1 MSEPMSERERWQL
14 ELDKLQRG
22 LQGDPF
28 AFLGPQRDPGGEGG
42 VLRAYLPGAQRVELL
57 DEDGA
62 TLAELEQSDPG
73 SGLFQ
78 RRLERLPPRYRL
90 RVHWPDGVQESED
103 PYAFGPLLGELDLYL
118 FAEGNHRQLA
128 SCLGAQL
135 TRHEGVEGVRFAVW
149 APNAVRVSV
158 VGDFNGWDGRRHPMR
173 RRYPSG
179 VWELF
184 VPRLGE
190 GELYKYELQGHDGL
204 LPLKAD
210 PLALAC
216 ETPPGTASKTCAALR
231 HEWRDQDWLARR
243 AERQGYAAPLSIY
256 EVHAGS
262 WRHRDGRPPH
272 WSELAE
278 ELIPYVRQLG
288 FTHIELMPV
297 MEHPFGGSWGY
308 QPLGLFAPT
317 ARYGTPEDFAAFV
330 DACHQAG
337 IGVILDWVPAHFP
350 TDAHGLGRFDG
361 TALYEYEHPFEGFH
375 QDWDTYIYNLGRS
388 EVHGFMLASA
398 LHWLRTYHVDGLRVD
413 AVASMLYRDYSRK
426 EGEWLPNRHG
436 GRENLEA
443 IDFLHH
449 LNQVVASETPGAL
462 VIAEE
467 STAWPGVSRPVAEG
481 GLGFSHKWNMGWM
494 HDSLA
499 YIGEDPLHRRYHH
512 HQLTF
517 GLLYA
522 FSEHFILP
530 ISHDE
535 VVHGKCS
542 LINKM
547 PGDYAIK
554 FSGMRT
560 FLAYMMTHP
569 GKKLLFMGCEFAQ
582 FIEWNY
588 KQQLDWMLLDYDS
601 HRQMQ
606 QFVRDLNHFYLAH
619 ACLWQVEDSWDG
631 FNWLAHDDHAR
642 NIIVFRRIDDNG
654 DDLVVVCNFAP
665 VTRED
670 YRIGVPDATSY
681 DEVFNTDDVKYGGSG
696 VVNRGAIR
704 VKNQPDHDMKQSITI
719 TVPPLA
725 AVFLKGRPRRA
736 EKAVRAKT
744 TAKKAAKAPA
754 GKPVVKKERRKP
766 QKQGT

>member
-78 RRLERLPPRYRL
+78 RHLEPLPPRYRL

-350 TDAHGLGRFDG
+350 TDA
-361 TALYEYEHPFEGFH
+361 TA
-375 QDWDTYIYNLGRS
+375 W
-388 EVHGFMLASA
+388 
-398 LHWLRTYHVDGLRVD
+398 
-413 AVASMLYRDYSRK
+413 AV
-426 EGEWLPNRHG
+426 
-436 GRENLEA
+436 
-443 IDFLHH
+443 
-449 LNQVVASETPGAL
+449 
-462 VIAEE
+462 
-467 STAWPGVSRPVAEG
+467 STARRCTSTNIPSKASTRTGIPTSTTLAAARCTASCWPRRCTGCAPTTSTAC
-481 GLGFSHKWNMGWM
+481 GWM
-494 HDSLA
+494 RW
-499 YIGEDPLHRRYHH
+499 PR
-512 HQLTF
+512 
-517 GLLYA
+517 
-522 FSEHFILP
+522 
-530 ISHDE
+530 
-535 VVHGKCS
+535 CS
-542 LINKM
+542 IATIRARKAN
-547 PGDYAIK
+547 GC
-554 FSGMRT
+554 RT
-560 FLAYMMTHP
+560 AMAAGRTWRP
-569 GKKLLFMGCEFAQ
+569 
-582 FIEWNY
+582 
-588 KQQLDWMLLDYDS
+588 S
-601 HRQMQ
+601 
-606 QFVRDLNHFYLAH
+606 
-619 ACLWQVEDSWDG
+619 
-631 FNWLAHDDHAR
+631 
-642 NIIVFRRIDDNG
+642 
-654 DDLVVVCNFAP
+654 
-665 VTRED
+665 
-670 YRIGVPDATSY
+670 TS
-681 DEVFNTDDVKYGGSG
+681 
-696 VVNRGAIR
+696 
-704 VKNQPDHDMKQSITI
+704 SITS
-719 TVPPLA
+719 TRWSPAKPPA
-725 AVFLKGRPRRA
+725 RW
-736 EKAVRAKT
+736 
-744 TAKKAAKAPA
+744 
-754 GKPVVKKERRKP
+754 
-766 QKQGT
+766 

>member
-28 AFLGPQRDPGGEGG
+28 AFLGPQRDRRRRR
-42 VLRAYLPGAQRVELL
+42 RAARLPGAQRVELL

-190 GELYKYELQGHDGL
+190 GELVRVAGPRRPPAAEGR
-204 LPLKAD
+204 

-308 QPLGLFAPT
+308 QPLGLFAPPRAT
-317 ARYGTPEDFAAFV
+317 ARRRTSPRSSTPATR
-330 DACHQAG
+330 
-337 IGVILDWVPAHFP
+337 P
-350 TDAHGLGRFDG
+350 
-361 TALYEYEHPFEGFH
+361 
-375 QDWDTYIYNLGRS
+375 
-388 EVHGFMLASA
+388 ASA
-398 LHWLRTYHVDGLRVD
+398 
-413 AVASMLYRDYSRK
+413 
-426 EGEWLPNRHG
+426 
-436 GRENLEA
+436 
-443 IDFLHH
+443 
-449 LNQVVASETPGAL
+449 
-462 VIAEE
+462 
-467 STAWPGVSRPVAEG
+467 
-481 GLGFSHKWNMGWM
+481 
-494 HDSLA
+494 
-499 YIGEDPLHRRYHH
+499 
-512 HQLTF
+512 
-517 GLLYA
+517 
-522 FSEHFILP
+522 
-530 ISHDE
+530 
-535 VVHGKCS
+535 
-542 LINKM
+542 
-547 PGDYAIK
+547 
-554 FSGMRT
+554 
-560 FLAYMMTHP
+560 
-569 GKKLLFMGCEFAQ
+569 
-582 FIEWNY
+582 
-588 KQQLDWMLLDYDS
+588 
-601 HRQMQ
+601 
-606 QFVRDLNHFYLAH
+606 
-619 ACLWQVEDSWDG
+619 
-631 FNWLAHDDHAR
+631 
-642 NIIVFRRIDDNG
+642 
-654 DDLVVVCNFAP
+654 
-665 VTRED
+665 
-670 YRIGVPDATSY
+670 
-681 DEVFNTDDVKYGGSG
+681 
-696 VVNRGAIR
+696 
-704 VKNQPDHDMKQSITI
+704 
-719 TVPPLA
+719 
-725 AVFLKGRPRRA
+725 
-736 EKAVRAKT
+736 
-744 TAKKAAKAPA
+744 
-754 GKPVVKKERRKP
+754 
-766 QKQGT
+766 